1 VLDSGLVAIEGS
13 GQELEH
19 ALVRQLGVI
28 GTTRSVAGTIA
39 AQNTEVELETG
50 RNVLRHSGVC
60 RGTRVCCWSVLG
72 RKKQRAVQRFNKD
85 G

>member
-1 VLDSGLVAIEGS
+1 VLDSGLVAVEGS

-19 ALVRQLGVI
+19 ALVRQLSVI
-28 GTTRSVAGTIA
+28 VATRSLAGTIA
-39 AQNTEVELETG
+39 AQNTQVELETG

-60 RGTRVCCWSVLG
+60 RGTRVWYWLVS
-72 RKKQRAVQRFNKD
+72 RRRKQRTIQRFNKN